1 MLSGA
6 SPIIPADDRRAA
18 ELRAEMVERQ
28 LRKRGI
34 RDERVLR
41 AMLTVPRHIFVR
53 ADSLETAY
61 SDHPLEIGEGQT
73 ISQPF
78 MVAFMAEALE
88 LTGAEKLLDV
98 GAGSGYSAAVHSQ
111 LASRVFAIEASSI
124 LAERARA
131 TLANLGYANITLRTG
146 DGSLG
151 WPDEAPFDAICV
163 AAAAPSV
170 PAPLT
175 DQLSDGGQLVIPIG
189 AGAEQDLVLVQKKN
203 GGLHSKTIGY
213 CRFVPLTGQH
223 GFVC

>member
-1 MLSGA
+1 MSGA

-41 AMLTVPRHIFVR
+41 AMLAVPRHLFVR

-98 GAGSGYSAAVHSQ
+98 GAGSGYSAAVYSQ
-111 LASRVFAIEASSI
+111 LASRVFAIEASAI
-124 LAERARA
+124 LAERARS
-131 TLANLGYANITLRTG
+131 TLANLGYANIMLRIG

-151 WPDEAPFDAICV
+151 WPEEAPFDAICV
-163 AAAAPSV
+163 AAAAPAV

-175 DQLSDGGQLVIPIG
+175 DQLSEGGRLVIPIG
-189 AGAEQDLVLVQKKN
+189 AGSEQDLVLVRKKN
-203 GGLHSKTIGY
+203 GALHSKTIGY